1 MKIWLTFSLKTYCEK
16 LLKIYFLRLPL
27 RISYSNFCFHVL
39 CDLSIFPWDWDDM
52 VGY

>member
-16 LLKIYFLRLPL
+16 LLEIYFLRLPL

-39 CDLSIFPWDWDDM
+39 CDLSISPWDWDDM